1 MHKASS
7 FQVSLDL
14 AAGCPLRP
22 KGKKETSLYA
32 ILQRRPL
39 QILAWEQ
46 LWYST
51 TDAMLVFFNSS
62 HSTPFSK
69 VLMNSIRVK
78 KKLVKGQYLSEDKTL
93 VTNLSNAL
101 FYRVCITHSKLLHN
115 FNY

>member
-1 MHKASS
+1 MASFSDDKVGGMHKASS

-22 KGKKETSLYA
+22 KGKKETGLYA

-46 LWYST
+46 LWYAT

-69 VLMNSIRVK
+69 VLMNSIQHPSF
-78 KKLVKGQYLSEDKTL
+78 KLVKGQYLSKDKTL
-93 VTNLSNAL
+93 VTNFSNAL
-101 FYRVCITHSKLLHN
+101 F
-115 FNY
+115 